1 MSIKLKRGT
10 RAAIN
15 AQALQGLLQAGEPLF
30 ITDESRF
37 AVATASNAYTDM
49 AKRDDSPIFF
59 SAFLNA
65 QATPAINQPFLNWTV
80 SVNVGGGTYSGVD
93 GSYTAPKTGW
103 YRCYASL
110 LKQIANSAGGLTIR
124 INGSNQNRIAFA
136 DSGTSSS
143 VISYDM
149 ATGEDFHYV
158 IAGQKIQLIN
168 PNGIAWFGAP
178 SPDAVGRWI
187 IEFKTGSAT

>member
-59 SAFLNA
+59 SAYLSSQ
-65 QATPAINQPFLNWTV
+65 QAPGANQPFTTWTV
-80 SVNVGGGTYSGVD
+80 SVNVGGGTYLATD
-93 GSYTAPKTGW
+93 GSYTVPKTGW
-103 YRCYASL
+103 YRVHGSMF
-110 LKQIANSAGGLTIR
+110 KQIQATAGGFRLR
-124 INGSNQNRIAFA
+124 INGTNQNRLGYASTVA
-136 DSGTSSS
+136 AE
-143 VISYDM
+143 YDT
-149 ATGEDFHYV
+149 AVGEDFYYV
-158 IAGQKIQLIN
+158 TAGHKLQIIN
-168 PNGIAWFGAP
+168 DQAITWFGSAAP
-178 SPDAVGRWI
+178 EAVGRWI
-187 IEFKTGSAT
+187 VEFKTASPT

>member
-15 AQALQGLLQAGEPLF
+15 AQATQGLLQAGEPLF

-37 AVATASNAYTDM
+37 AVATSATQYTDM

-65 QATPAINQPFLNWTV
+65 GQTPAIDQPFTSWTV
-80 SVNVGGGTYSGVD
+80 AVNVGGGTYLATD
-93 GSYTAPKTGW
+93 GSYTVPKTGW
-103 YRCYASL
+103 YRIYASL
-110 LKQIANSAGGLTIR
+110 LKQNVANAGGIRAR

-136 DSGTSSS
+136 DSAGTA
-143 VISYDM
+143 SYDM
-149 ATGEDFHYV
+149 ATGEDFHY
-158 IAGQKIQLIN
+158 IQAGHKVQLIN
-168 PNGIAWFGAP
+168 INGIAWFGAP
-178 SPDAVGRWI
+178 SPDTVGRWI
-187 IEFKTGSAT
+187 VEFKTASAT

>member
-15 AQALQGLLQAGEPLF
+15 AQATQGLLQTGEPLF

-37 AVATASNAYTDM
+37 AVATSATQYTDM

-59 SAFLNA
+59 SAYLGSV
-65 QATPAINQPFLNWTV
+65 QTPAIEQPFTAWTIA
-80 SVNVGGGTYSGVD
+80 VNVGGGAYSGTD
-93 GSYTAPKTGW
+93 GSYTVPKTGW
-103 YRCYASL
+103 YRIYASL
-110 LKQIANSAGGLTIR
+110 LKQNVANAGGLRAR

-136 DSGTSSS
+136 DSGGTA
-143 VISYDM
+143 SYDM
-149 ATGEDFHYV
+149 ATGEDFHY
-158 IAGQKIQLIN
+158 IQAGHKVQLIN
-168 PNGIAWFGAP
+168 INGIAWFGAP

-187 IEFKTGSAT
+187 VEFKTASAT